1 VVSGI
6 AEVTATGGVVAVSVC
21 DGDEAAD
28 AAEGGISSVMM
39 CDGKG
44 NTATVPRESVIVQ
57 WIRSTML
64 IVDVRVQRSTQ
75 RGTAA
80 TRTNQVS
87 TL

>member
-1 VVSGI
+1 MVSGI

-44 NTATVPRESVIVQ
+44 NTATVAQRVCDCA
-57 WIRSTML
+57 MDM
-64 IVDVRVQRSTQ
+64 VDDAYSF
-75 RGTAA
+75 
-80 TRTNQVS
+80 

>member
-1 VVSGI
+1 MVSGI

-64 IVDVRVQRSTQ
+64 MVDVRVQRNEE
-75 RGTAA
+75 RPREADKPGL
-80 TRTNQVS
+80 